1 MSLENIIN
9 GIKKAACVGLVTIAL
24 MGGIAREGRTQETN
38 FGYAIIKIEVPGVK
52 WADIGI
58 AINNLGWVVGNSIFS
73 LRPRKTAPFLYRD
86 GITESIIPQQFID
99 IFGNDFSSEVCAV
112 NDEGKMLINAGVKD
126 EHYVYKHDRG
136 FVYNP
141 NNGEL
146 IELPFKGVAMNNRG
160 EVVGKRHLLRNGQ
173 VIDISLPPPSP
184 RPPELQVED
193 LTIYGINDYTQIVG
207 EVILKDVESGE
218 NKTYPFVWEQGRMGV
233 EVIHLLW
240 YEDSDLPAFVKE
252 PLYGVAHD
260 ISNIVSE
267 GLYSWQHIVGWFG
280 YGYSEDY
287 YFPYNFSCKW
297 VRMSFLTIERGQL
310 DTNYS
315 EAYAVNDKGQSVG
328 KRFKKIGGFIDYRY
342 EPYAVLYKNQKIIE
356 LDDFLTGNSGFLHLS
371 EARDINN
378 DGWIIGDGVIRGGY
392 TSSFLAK
399 PLKEPSPDLNK
410 DGIVNLYDLAE
421 LSEHWL
427 EER

>member
-1 MSLENIIN
+1 M
-9 GIKKAACVGLVTIAL
+9 
-24 MGGIAREGRTQETN
+24 
-38 FGYAIIKIEVPGVK
+38 F
-52 WADIGI
+52 
-58 AINNLGWVVGNSIFS
+58 LG
-73 LRPRKTAPFLYRD
+73 KYR
-86 GITESIIPQQFID
+86 
-99 IFGNDFSSEVCAV
+99 
-112 NDEGKMLINAGVKD
+112 
-126 EHYVYKHDRG
+126 
-136 FVYNP
+136 
-141 NNGEL
+141 EL

-378 DGWIIGDGVIRGGY
+378 NGWIIGDGVNRNRDGY
-392 TSSFLAK
+392 LSPFLAK
-399 PLKEPSPDLNK
+399 PLKEPSADLNK
-410 DGIVNLYDLAE
+410 DGIVNFKDLAE
-421 LSEHWL
+421 LAEHWL